1 MAMRLAAA
9 AHPVRSGL
17 NEAVKGVVK
26 GDVCSFKT
34 NACLD
39 YLLAESQT
47 HLLEMKYITEMIER
61 VAKYFGCPP
70 PPRPPTSLSKEEAK
84 CNGGGAKVNGGGTN
98 DDGAKGN
105 GGGDGGIPRNL
116 LESEQKCLLIHRNH
130 NQNKELDLN
139 GKAENEWSDELP
151 LNPENNI
158 CDTGVMNRG
167 I

>member
-1 MAMRLAAA
+1 MKVNRAF
-9 AHPVRSGL
+9 VKVKWSGL

-61 VAKYFGCPP
+61 VAKYSGCP
-70 PPRPPTSLSKEEAK
+70 PPRPPASSSKEEAK
-84 CNGGGAKVNGGGTN
+84 RNGGGAKVNGGGTN

-105 GGGDGGIPRNL
+105 GGGDGGIRRNL

-139 GKAENEWSDELP
+139 GTAENEWSNELP
-151 LNPENNI
+151 SNPENNI
-158 CDTGVMNRG
+158 CDTGVMSRG